1 MNEDECHKNQ
11 GRSYNTP
18 RVVRSQSRE
27 MAAQADLLLRA
38 HPASS
43 AHTPRSSYVVLCHKQ
58 VCKQPQLPMEAL
70 GTLLQCGSSSLSSLQ
85 TPTAV
90 ELPCGARGLYPPPSR
105 CVLGRSS
112 HGKGCISEL
121 NNAMQNISP
130 SNHAELAAQP
140 NART

>member
-58 VCKQPQLPMEAL
+58 MCKHPQLPMEAL

-85 TPTAV
+85 RRLPWSCRAGKGPLPPAV
-90 ELPCGARGLYPPPSR
+90 P
-105 CVLGRSS
+105 VHFS
-112 HGKGCISEL
+112 HGKGCISEI

-130 SNHAELAAQP
+130 SIHAELAAQP
-140 NART
+140 NARA